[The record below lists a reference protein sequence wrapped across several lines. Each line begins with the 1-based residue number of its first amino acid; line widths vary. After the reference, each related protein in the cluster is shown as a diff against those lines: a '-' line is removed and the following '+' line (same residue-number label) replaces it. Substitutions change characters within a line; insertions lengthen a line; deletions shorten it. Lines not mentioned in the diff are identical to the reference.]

1 MRTPVEF
8 LDVELCSL
16 DAWRHRYCAGLEK
29 AQALLLELMVPQS
42 RPLAIQK
49 RDQTIGYALIGG
61 PQALI
66 EFYLDPEYWCYG
78 QDIGAQLIEHCQIKR
93 ALLKSFD
100 GLIFTSFAG
109 HQRGMKVLGLLTRD
123 YSPRELPQRLA
134 PEMEARIATPDDLEA
149 IIAMEQ
155 DVFQDPSRFAQA
167 IAAKEVI
174 GYWSQERALVG
185 FGMLR
190 RVRPEHEALEIN
202 IAVDPAFRRRAYA
215 AYIMQDLARRSA
227 AQRMQPIAS
236 CPVDNTPSRILGE
249 RVGFS
254 ARDCILEFLFE

>member
-8 LDVELCSL
+8 SEINLSSL
-16 DAWRHRYCAGLEK
+16 HPWRHRYCAGLAK
-29 AQALLLELMVPQS
+29 AQALLLELMVSNS
-42 RPLAIQK
+42 RALAIQK
-49 RDQTIGYALIGG
+49 RDEMIGYALIGG

-66 EFYLDPEYWCYG
+66 EFYLAPEYWCYG
-78 QDIGAQLIEHCQIKR
+78 QDIGAQLIEHEQLQR
-93 ALLKSFD
+93 ALIKSFD
-100 GLIFTSFAG
+100 HFMFTSLAG

-123 YSPRELPQRLA
+123 YEPKVLPARLA
-134 PEMEARIATPDDLEA
+134 PQMQARVATPDDLAA
-149 IIAMEQ
+149 ILAMEQ
-155 DVFQDPSRFAQA
+155 DVFQDSARFAQA
-167 IAAKEVI
+167 VAAKEVI
-174 GYWSQERALVG
+174 GYWRDQDLIG

-215 AYIMQDLARRSA
+215 AYIMQDLAKRSLS
-227 AQRMQPIAS
+227 QGMQPIAS

-254 ARDCILEFLFE
+254 ARDCMLEFSF